1 MEEQKIIRSAGLEAD
16 SNAEENPLLA
26 KHAPGGPPV
35 HIGQGLL
42 RQLLDTLPLGVA
54 FVDRKG
60 DVLLANPAATRIWG
74 RVIESG
80 EERYDKSG
88 GFWHDTGTPIAREEW
103 PSMRALTRGEAG
115 LGDVIDIEAFDGSRK
130 TISSAAIPIRDHDQR
145 IVGAV
150 IVNEDVTARVRSEDA
165 LRKTQRLLVEAAE
178 LGHTGSW
185 EHDLVTGEIVQTEE
199 NRRLFF
205 GEEHSKGAV
214 FEDYASVMHPDDRER
229 GIRRHEE
236 LVAGTAGR
244 DFEFRVIW
252 PDGSIH
258 VLYCLTTVVRDA
270 AGRPIRIYGTNV
282 DVTERRRAEEQLAR
296 QARQQAAIAQISL
309 SALGAGEIQTL
320 LEEAVALVAR
330 TLAIEYGLVA
340 EHLPKDGAVLVRA
353 AAGPWKDSVTGKR
366 LDLLPGFTTWS
377 SIRADLPIVV
387 HDLPSDHRLAPCE
400 LLLEHAVKSG
410 INVPILGHERPFGLL
425 GAHTTRT
432 RSFAP
437 DEVNFVWSVAN
448 VLAAAIEQKQSAA
461 ELRDQRERLQALSR
475 RLLDAQEVERRAIA
489 RELHDDFGAMLSAIK
504 LNLQKK
510 DWTAGETRSE
520 TLGLVDQAIQQ
531 IRDLAVD
538 LRPSILD
545 DLGLAQALRWY
556 AAREARR
563 AGVELTLEIDD
574 IAGQLSPQVETAAF
588 RLVQEALTNVVRHSG
603 AQRVEVAL
611 VATATEVRVEVRD
624 DGKGFQ
630 VSAARDAAA
639 AGRSQG
645 LSNMQERAG
654 LAGGALEIESA
665 PGHGTTIRASFPI
678 YSEGRLP

>member
-1 MEEQKIIRSAGLEAD
+1 MAEQEIIRSVGLEAD
-16 SNAEENPLLA
+16 SNGQEDPLLA
-26 KHAPGGPPV
+26 VAKRADGPPI

-42 RQLLDTLPLGVA
+42 RQVLDTLPLGVA

-74 RVIESG
+74 RLIQSG
-80 EERYDKSG
+80 DERYEKSN
-88 GFWHDTGTPIAREEW
+88 GFWHDTGKPIAPDEW
-103 PSMRALTRGEAG
+103 PSMRALNRGEAG
-115 LGDVIDIEAFDGSRK
+115 LGDIIDNDTFDGFRK

-150 IVNEDVTARVRSEDA
+150 IVNEDVTERVRSEDA

-205 GEEHSKGAV
+205 GDEHGKGAA
-214 FEDYASVMHPDDRER
+214 FDDYASVMHPDDRER

-236 LVAGTAGR
+236 LVAGNAGR

-258 VLYCLTTVVRDA
+258 VLYCLTTVVRDS

-282 DVTERRRAEEQLAR
+282 DVTERRRAEEELAR
-296 QARQQAAIAQISL
+296 QARQQAAIAQISQ
-309 SALGAGEIQTL
+309 SALGGEEIQTL

-330 TLAIEYGLVA
+330 TLAMEYALVV

-353 AAGPWKDSVTGKR
+353 ASGSWKDEVTGNR
-366 LDLLPGFTTWS
+366 FVLS
-377 SIRADLPIVV
+377 
-387 HDLPSDHRLAPCE
+387 E
-400 LLLEHAVKSG
+400 LLLEHAAKGG
-410 INVPILGHERPFGLL
+410 IDVPILGHERPFGLL

-448 VLAAAIEQKQSAA
+448 VLAAAIEQKQAAA
-461 ELRDQRERLQALSR
+461 ELRDQRERLQSLSR

-510 DWTAGETRSE
+510 EWMAGETRSE

-556 AAREARR
+556 AVREARR
-563 AGVELTLEIDD
+563 AGVELTLAIDD
-574 IAGQLSPQVETAAF
+574 VAGQLSPQVETAAF

-611 VATATEVRVEVRD
+611 VATATEVQVEVRD
-624 DGKGFQ
+624 DGKGFE
-630 VSAARDAAA
+630 VRTAREGAA

-645 LSNMQERAG
+645 LSNMQERAA

-665 PGHGTTIRASFPI
+665 PGRGTTIRASFPI
-678 YSEGRLP
+678 PSEGRVP